1 MPDIPAKSDLTYFD
15 SAQLSVIPQLQFRFC
30 ELAMHDI
37 SMPEMQFLLFLM
49 WVVL

>member
-1 MPDIPAKSDLTYFD
+1 MPEIPAKSDLTYFD
-15 SAQLSVIPQLQFRFC
+15 SAQLSVIHQLQFRFC

-37 SMPEMQFLLFLM
+37 SMFEIQFLLLLV